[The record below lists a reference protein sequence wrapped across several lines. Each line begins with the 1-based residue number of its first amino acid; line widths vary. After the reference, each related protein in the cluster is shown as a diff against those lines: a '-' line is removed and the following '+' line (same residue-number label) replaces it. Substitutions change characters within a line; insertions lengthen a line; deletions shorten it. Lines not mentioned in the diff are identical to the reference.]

1 LRQLP
6 WAHWSQ
12 VRGSQEPIG
21 ELQDVLAELSNVLA
35 FALGIDGH
43 PRQAGSSSTSG
54 AKAKEKKQHTGS
66 TMTPH
71 ILRQGKTSCYKEKA
85 EAHRNAAGNHWRW
98 NEG

>member
-54 AKAKEKKQHTGS
+54 AKAKEKKTTHWLNHDPTHTQAGKNKLLQRESRGS
-66 TMTPH
+66 
-71 ILRQGKTSCYKEKA
+71 
-85 EAHRNAAGNHWRW
+85 
-98 NEG
+98 